1 MTTIN
6 HVFQPKQPSLAA
18 PELQTLSMPELYDTE
33 FPVPQPIIPDLLYP
47 GLYILAGAPKIGK
60 SFLMAQFAYH
70 VARGE
75 QLWNYPVQQSGVL
88 YLALEDKFYRLQQ
101 RLVRMFDM
109 EVAENLHMAVS
120 AQDVDNGLEEQLSS
134 FMQKY
139 PDVRLIIIDTCR
151 KYAALRTKNVITPAI
166 TAVQLS

>member
-6 HVFQPKQPSLAA
+6 HVFQPKQTSLAA

-33 FPVPQPIIPDLLYP
+33 FPVPQAIIQDLLYP

-60 SFLMAQFAYH
+60 SFLMAQLAYH

-101 RLVRMFDM
+101 RLVACLIWR
-109 EVAENLHMAVS
+109 S
-120 AQDVDNGLEEQLSS
+120 QITCIWQS
-134 FMQKY
+134 
-139 PDVRLIIIDTCR
+139 VR
-151 KYAALRTKNVITPAI
+151 RTLI
-166 TAVQLS
+166 TAWRSS

>member
-6 HVFQPKQPSLAA
+6 HVFQPKQTSFSA

-33 FPVPQPIIPDLLYP
+33 FPVPQPIIQDLLYP

-60 SFLMAQFAYH
+60 SFLMAQLAYH

-75 QLWNYPVQQSGVL
+75 QLWNSPVQQSGVL

-109 EVAENLHMAVS
+109 EVADNLHMAVS
-120 AQDVDNGLEEQLSS
+120 AQDAGTGCCQPLSAAS
-134 FMQKY
+134 GRGFGSNQRLCAEMQR
-139 PDVRLIIIDTCR
+139 PLAWHSAGTAGR
-151 KYAALRTKNVITPAI
+151 YAL
-166 TAVQLS
+166 Q

>member
-6 HVFQPKQPSLAA
+6 HIFQPKQASLAA

-33 FPVPQPIIPDLLYP
+33 FPMLQPIIQDLLYP

-60 SFLMAQFAYH
+60 SFLMAQLAYH

-75 QLWNYPVQQSGVL
+75 QLWSYPVQQSGVL

-109 EVAENLHMAVS
+109 EVALSLLADGMSIDFAAKHSKLTV
-120 AQDVDNGLEEQLSS
+120 EE
-134 FMQKY
+134 
-139 PDVRLIIIDTCR
+139 VRRLAE
-151 KYAALRTKNVITPAI
+151 KRTA
-166 TAVQLS
+166 